1 MKDDEEIIIQLKIR
15 KANLSSMLQG
25 VCLGLD
31 AATGNPIG
39 VRLEPEEG
47 QKEVYRLA
55 VVCPKSAAV
64 TAVPQPVFADPRRS
78 LN

>member
-1 MKDDEEIIIQLKIR
+1 MKDDEEIIIRLKIR
-15 KANLSSMLQG
+15 KANLPAMLSG

-31 AATGNPIG
+31 ASTGHPLG

-47 QKEVYRLA
+47 QKEIYRLS
-55 VVCPKSAAV
+55 VVCPTSSVIA
-64 TAVPQPVFADPRRS
+64 TVPQPVFADPRRS